1 MVRLMQKDV
10 RLADGQIIT
19 GFSFGGWTEGDG
31 VRIVVSTL
39 VPADGTNRLVEV
51 TPGMRPSFRKREFT
65 RFVLSPA
72 KSGALMRVK
81 ALGIEPMVVRL
92 DRKSPSSD
100 QRH

>member
-1 MVRLMQKDV
+1 MRHHFRVFAV
-10 RLADGQIIT
+10 TALAVLAVGAVVALL
-19 GFSFGGWTEGDG
+19 F
-31 VRIVVSTL
+31 IVNS
-39 VPADGTNRLVEV
+39 
-51 TPGMRPSFRKREFT
+51 RPSFRKREFT